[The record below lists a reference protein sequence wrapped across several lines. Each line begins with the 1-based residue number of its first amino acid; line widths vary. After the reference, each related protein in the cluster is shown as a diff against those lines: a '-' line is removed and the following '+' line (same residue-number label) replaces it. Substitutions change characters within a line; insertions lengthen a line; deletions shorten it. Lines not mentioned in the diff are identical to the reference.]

1 MWTTGPAHRPWAT
14 SSSGRAVTPPRARR
28 RGGRTTTR
36 ATVGVRGRLRRRRD
50 RADRLLAP
58 PGSTAE
64 RWRREA
70 DASDPDFTVTA
81 RALRATTHPISSPTW
96 RDEDGD
102 LTEAER
108 EQEGMLQ
115 PNGTVFDAWKPT
127 RAATTAFEGWVGPPA
142 DTPLFRLQGRPR
154 PQSGASSTPSTARR
168 SRRHSPSGWR
178 RWRRITSG
186 SAACSTTTRW
196 TTTRHGRGSCCRE
209 GRGTDRA
216 RGSRPSRIG
225 GNGGPPTPRYS
236 DGRRHSTRQHF
247 APEPTF
253 KTPFSE

>member
-1 MWTTGPAHRPWAT
+1 MWATGPAHRPWAT

-36 ATVGVRGRLRRRRD
+36 ATVGVPGRLRRRRD
-50 RADRLLAP
+50 RADCLLAP
-58 PGSTAE
+58 PGVH
-64 RWRREA
+64 RRA
-70 DASDPDFTVTA
+70 LAPGGGRLGPDFTVTA
-81 RALRATTHPISSPTW
+81 RALRATTHLISSPTW
-96 RDEDGD
+96 RDEARPDRGRAGGGGHTPAEWYRVRR
-102 LTEAER
+102 LEADES
-108 EQEGMLQ
+108 GH
-115 PNGTVFDAWKPT
+115 NGL
-127 RAATTAFEGWVGPPA
+127 RGRGGPPP
-142 DTPLFRLQGRPR
+142 DTPLFRLQRRPR
-154 PQSGASSTPSTARR
+154 PQSGASSTRSTARR

-178 RWRRITSG
+178 RWRRITSEYT
-186 SAACSTTTRW
+186 ACSTTTRW
-196 TTTRHGRGSCCRE
+196 TTTRHGPGSCWRE